1 VSQRDSA
8 LAEIRRARPEAP
20 PALRQRVQLIARLEP
35 APPRRAVTRRRLVFV
50 LAAGVLAAGLV
61 AGVMSRDP
69 EVNRAGGAEAES
81 ARTLGPMS
89 AEDTTASALP
99 TPPIGRIQDYR
110 AELGVRVDDL
120 PRATQQAMQI
130 AQSLGGFVV
139 SAQYDGGAS
148 DSFLVLSVPV
158 ARTQDAIDRLSRLG
172 ELTTQRFSL
181 QDLQSTVDQLD
192 TQADRLQARIAS
204 LERQLRNPALT
215 PGERTALR
223 ARLDQ
228 TQRELEEVL
237 AQREGTAQQGRMAEI
252 TLTLT
257 SQPEEESPASGVIDR
272 AVDALASVWTWVLA
286 ILIVGAPFAVLL
298 VAAFLLGRR
307 LRRRANERLLGS

>member
-20 PALRQRVQLIARLEP
+20 PALRRRVQLIAHLEP
-35 APPRRAVTRRRLVFV
+35 APPRRVVTRRRLVFV

-61 AGVMSRDP
+61 AGVLRQ
-69 EVNRAGGAEAES
+69 EERTAEQGAGQDASSAEALES
-81 ARTLGPMS
+81 APAQRGPSLPPVELG
-89 AEDTTASALP
+89 T
-99 TPPIGRIQDYR
+99 RIQDYR
-110 AELGVRVDDL
+110 AELGLRVDDL
-120 PRATQQAMQI
+120 SGATQRAMQV

-139 SAQYDGGAS
+139 SAQYDGGES
-148 DSFLVLSVPV
+148 DSLLVLSVPI

-172 ELTTQRFSL
+172 ELTSQRFAL

-192 TQADRLQARIAS
+192 MQADRLQARIAS

-228 TQRELEEVL
+228 AERELQDVL

-252 TLTLT
+252 TVTLT
-257 SQPEEESPASGVIDR
+257 SDPEEAPAASGVIGR
-272 AVDALASVWTWVLA
+272 AVDALGSVWTWVLA
-286 ILIVGAPFAVLL
+286 VLIVGAPFAALL
-298 VAAFLLGRR
+298 VAAFLIGRR
-307 LRRRANERLLGS
+307 LRRRANERLLGG

>member
-20 PALRQRVQLIARLEP
+20 PALRRRVQLIASLEP
-35 APPRRAVTRRRLVFV
+35 APPRRLVTRRRLVFV

-61 AGVMSRDP
+61 AGVMSRG
-69 EVNRAGGAEAES
+69 EEQQEAGRTVAGEAET
-81 ARTLGPMS
+81 TLGLLEPEDS
-89 AEDTTASALP
+89 AAVA
-99 TPPIGRIQDYR
+99 PPVGRAVDYR
-110 AELGVRVDDL
+110 AELSVRVDDL
-120 PRATQQAMQI
+120 SGATQRAMRV

-139 SAQYDGGAS
+139 SAQFDGGES
-148 DSFLVLSVPV
+148 DSFLVLSVPI
-158 ARTQDAIDRLSRLG
+158 ARTQEAIDRLSRLG
-172 ELTTQRFSL
+172 ELTSQRFSL
-181 QDLQSTVDQLD
+181 QDLQSTIDQLD
-192 TQADRLQARIAS
+192 LQADRVQARIAS

-228 TQRELEEVL
+228 AERELQDVL

-257 SQPEEESPASGVIDR
+257 AQVEEAPTSSGVIGR
-272 AVDALASVWTWVLA
+272 AVDALSSVWTWVLA
-286 ILIVGAPFAVLL
+286 VLIVGAPFAVLL
-298 VAAFLLGRR
+298 AAAFLLGRR
-307 LRRRANERLLGS
+307 LRRRANERLLGG

>member
-1 VSQRDSA
+1 MPSQPESA
-8 LAEIRRARPEAP
+8 LAEIRRARPQAP

-35 APPRRAVTRRRLVFV
+35 APPRRLITRPRLVFV
-50 LAAGVLAAGLV
+50 LAAGVLAAGIV
-61 AGVMSRDP
+61 AGVSQRG
-69 EVNRAGGAEAES
+69 EEQQQA
-81 ARTLGPMS
+81 ARTFAGELESTAPAGEDS
-89 AEDTTASALP
+89 AAVA
-99 TPPIGRIQDYR
+99 PPVGRLVDYR
-110 AELGVRVDDL
+110 AELSVRVDDL
-120 PRATQQAMQI
+120 SNATQRAMRV
-130 AQSLGGFVV
+130 AQSLGGYVV

-148 DSFLVLSVPV
+148 DSFLVLSVPI
-158 ARTQDAIDRLSRLG
+158 ARTQEAIDRLSRLG
-172 ELTTQRFSL
+172 ELTGQRFSL

-192 TQADRLQARIAS
+192 IQADRLQERIAS

-228 TQRELEEVL
+228 AQRELQDVL

-257 SQPEEESPASGVIDR
+257 SQVEEATPASGVIDR
-272 AVDALASVWTWVLA
+272 AVDALRSVWTWVLA
-286 ILIVGAPFAVLL
+286 VLIVGAPFAVLL
-298 VAAFLLGRR
+298 AAAFLLGRR

>member
-1 VSQRDSA
+1 MPSQPESA

-35 APPRRAVTRRRLVFV
+35 APPRRVVTRRRLVFV
-50 LAAGVLAAGLV
+50 LAAGVLAAGIV
-61 AGVMSRDP
+61 AGVMQRSQGG
-69 EVNRAGGAEAES
+69 EASGEQAAGAETAVRGAPAQEDS
-81 ARTLGPMS
+81 AAVGP
-89 AEDTTASALP
+89 P
-99 TPPIGRIQDYR
+99 TGRLVDYR
-110 AELGVRVDDL
+110 AELSVRVGDL
-120 PRATQQAMQI
+120 SRATQRAMQV
-130 AQSLGGFVV
+130 AQSLGGHVV
-139 SAQYDGGAS
+139 SAQFDGGES
-148 DSFLVLSVPV
+148 DSLLVLSVPI
-158 ARTQDAIDRLSRLG
+158 ARTQEAIDGLSRLG
-172 ELTTQRFSL
+172 ELTSQRFSL

-192 TQADRLQARIAS
+192 MQADRLQARIAS

-228 TQRELEEVL
+228 AQRELEDVL

-252 TLTLT
+252 TLTL
-257 SQPEEESPASGVIDR
+257 SAQAEEESPASGVIGR
-272 AVDALASVWTWVLA
+272 AVDALGSVWTWVLA
-286 ILIVGAPFAVLL
+286 VLIVGAPFAVLL

>member
-1 VSQRDSA
+1 MPSQPETA
-8 LAEIRRARPEAP
+8 LAEIRRARPQAP

-35 APPRRAVTRRRLVFV
+35 APPRRLVNRRRLVFV
-50 LAAGVLAAGLV
+50 LAAGVLSAGIV
-61 AGVMSRDP
+61 AGVMQRG
-69 EVNRAGGAEAES
+69 EEQQQA
-81 ARTLGPMS
+81 ARTFAGELESTAPRGEDS
-89 AEDTTASALP
+89 AAVA
-99 TPPIGRIQDYR
+99 PPIGRIVDYR

-120 PRATQQAMQI
+120 SGATQRAMRV
-130 AQSLGGFVV
+130 ASSVGGFVV

-148 DSFLVLSVPV
+148 DSFLVLSVPI
-158 ARTQDAIDRLSRLG
+158 ARTQEAIDRLSRLG
-172 ELTTQRFSL
+172 ELTGQRFSL

-192 TQADRLQARIAS
+192 IQADRLQERIAS

-228 TQRELEEVL
+228 AQRELQDVL

-257 SQPEEESPASGVIDR
+257 SQPEEESPASSVIGR
-272 AVDALASVWTWVLA
+272 AVDALGSVWTWVLA
-286 ILIVGAPFAVLL
+286 VLIVGAPFAVLL

-307 LRRRANERLLGS
+307 LRRRANERLLDA

>member
-35 APPRRAVTRRRLVFV
+35 APPRRLVTRRRLVFV

-61 AGVMSRDP
+61 AGVLRQEERAAEEGQGRDATAAGEAAQVP
-69 EVNRAGGAEAES
+69 SDRSLPPVEFGTRAV
-81 ARTLGPMS
+81 
-89 AEDTTASALP
+89 
-99 TPPIGRIQDYR
+99 DYH

-120 PRATQQAMQI
+120 SGATQRAMRV
-130 AQSLGGFVV
+130 AQSVGGFVV
-139 SAQYDGGAS
+139 SAQYDGGES
-148 DSFLVLSVPV
+148 DSLLVLSVPIG
-158 ARTQDAIDRLSRLG
+158 RTQEAIDRLSRLG
-172 ELTTQRFSL
+172 ELTSQRFSL
-181 QDLQSTVDQLD
+181 QDLQSTIDQLD
-192 TQADRLQARIAS
+192 TQADRVQARIAS

-228 TQRELEEVL
+228 AERELQDVL

-257 SQPEEESPASGVIDR
+257 AQAEEESPTTGVIGR
-272 AVDALASVWTWVLA
+272 AVDALGSVWTWVLA
-286 ILIVGAPFAVLL
+286 VLIVGAPFAVLL
-298 VAAFLLGRR
+298 VAAFFLGRQ
-307 LRRRANERLLGS
+307 LRRRANERLLDA